1 MLPRKAVNT
10 CRITPQLLEQIT
22 SFGGLLNQT
31 LNGFPLWLAKFAIH
45 IGAQELKVPFA

>member
-1 MLPRKAVNT
+1 MLPRKALYT
-10 CRITPQLLEQIT
+10 CRVDPKFLKQIS

-31 LNGFPLWLAKFAIH
+31 LDSFPLGLAKFAIH